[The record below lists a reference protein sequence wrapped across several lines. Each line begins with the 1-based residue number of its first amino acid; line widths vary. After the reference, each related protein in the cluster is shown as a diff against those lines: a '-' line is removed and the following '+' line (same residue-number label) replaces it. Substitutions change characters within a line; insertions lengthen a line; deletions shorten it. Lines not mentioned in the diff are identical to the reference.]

1 MADVADVG
9 QSLLSILQQLETGC
23 LKFDSIIS
31 VNMEVTE
38 AMKQELENDLEKFA
52 TLFKDYKFV
61 EIVDKFK
68 YSTTDNEESLLLEFT
83 SLPDLEKQIVKKVM
97 EIVWKFGV
105 VMKEKDSEKRKY
117 WYEKIKDE

>member
-1 MADVADVG
+1 MADEADVG

-23 LKFDSIIS
+23 LKFDNIIS